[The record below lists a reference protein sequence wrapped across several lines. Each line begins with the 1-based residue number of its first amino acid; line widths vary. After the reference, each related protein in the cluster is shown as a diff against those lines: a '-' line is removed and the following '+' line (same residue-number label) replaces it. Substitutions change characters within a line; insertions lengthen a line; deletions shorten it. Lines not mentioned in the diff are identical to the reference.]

1 MSPPADPA
9 AGSIVDGT
17 FDGADRGHRA
27 TTNDRPPAIV
37 ALYVG
42 QLLLERKI
50 MSRRGPV
57 TFLVNPRKENQHERD
72 SQEASG

>member
-50 MSRRGPV
+50 MS
-57 TFLVNPRKENQHERD
+57 
-72 SQEASG
+72 